1 MYMQGPM
8 CTTKQVSLTT
18 AFVKISNQVS
28 RRYLQFG
35 NCAQIVTYAF
45 VPTGQAVPTVGHTL
59 AANAEYRADMQAP
72 GGDLYMKAAAAATC
86 ILTE

>member
-1 MYMQGPM
+1 MNMYGPM
-8 CTTKQVSLTT
+8 CSTKQINLTT
-18 AFVKISNQVS
+18 AFVKISNQAA

-45 VPTGQAVPTVGHTL
+45 VPTGQAAPTVGHTL
-59 AANAEYRADMQAP
+59 AANAEFREQMCP

-86 ILTE
+86 IITE

>member
-1 MYMQGPM
+1 MCIDGPM
-8 CTTKQVSLTT
+8 CTTKQVNLTT

-45 VPTGQAVPTVGHTL
+45 VPTGQTAPTVGHTL
-59 AANAEYRADMQAP
+59 AANAEFREQYAP
-72 GGDLYMKAAAAATC
+72 GGDLYMKAAANATC
-86 ILTE
+86 CITE